1 MFRPIVK
8 QAITLSRQSWNGI
21 LLVNKLV
28 KVCPSPTH
36 SRHVNRLLKACAGLA
51 VIVLPFSGLPVV
63 CCNKPCCCAEK
74 KKLPHPPFKQLQRLF
89 GSSLSSDTPLVQVKG
104 LV

>member
-36 SRHVNRLLKACAGLA
+36 SRHMNRLLKACAGLA

-74 KKLPHPPFKQLQRLF
+74 KNSHTHHLNSYKGCLGPVCPQILLLF
-89 GSSLSSDTPLVQVKG
+89 R
-104 LV
+104 